1 MPASSA
7 EETMTEAEI
16 LERIGQGEGP
26 ACAFLPARF
35 RLQALGET
43 LVALANS
50 DGGLALLGVRAG
62 RRSPVE
68 GLLAPEEVRAL
79 VTEVAQECVP
89 PLALPAPEVVTV
101 QGRSV
106 VVVTVPAGLPQA
118 YHYHGLYVRRVGS
131 QNVLPSSTELRSLL
145 LERSEERF
153 ESLVPAGATLDDL
166 DMARVKAYAAELQA
180 VPVDPLQLLWQRG
193 CAVLTP
199 EGPRPTNAG
208 LLLFGRTPQVYL
220 PQAQIVLAHYAGT
233 AASANP
239 TRQEVG
245 GPLPEQIHQAES
257 FLQSHMRRGRMLVD
271 SQRVEVT
278 EYPMEAI
285 REAIVNAVAH
295 RDYSPRGEEIR
306 VEMFQD
312 RIEVYSPGWLPGP
325 VSLERRGDRFARN
338 PVIAR
343 VLSDL
348 GFGTRLGRGL
358 QRMAALMAEAH
369 LPRPD
374 LHRLRAGFLLTLQGP
389 SGMPVG
395 ELPADPQALARLGL
409 NERQV
414 QALLYVSEK
423 GRLSGRDLQDL
434 CPQVTIDTLR
444 RDLSELVARG
454 LLLKVGERRA
464 TYYILR

>member
-1 MPASSA
+1 
-7 EETMTEAEI
+7 MTEAEI
-16 LERIGQGEGP
+16 LEQVGQGEGL
-26 ACAFLPARF
+26 ASAFLPARF
-35 RLQALGET
+35 RLQVLGET
-43 LVALANS
+43 LVAMANS
-50 DGGLALLGVRAG
+50 EGGLVLLGVRPG

-68 GLLAPEEVRAL
+68 GLLAPDEVRAL
-79 VTEVAQECVP
+79 VTQVAQECVP
-89 PLALPAPEVVTV
+89 PLALPTPEVVTV

-118 YHYHGLYVRRVGS
+118 YHYHGVYMRRAGN
-131 QNVLPSSTELRSLL
+131 QNVLPSSAELRSLL

-180 VPVDPLQLLWQRG
+180 VPADPLQLLWQRG

-208 LLLFGRTPQVYL
+208 LLVFGRTPQVYL
-220 PQAQIVLAHYAGT
+220 PQAQILLARYAGT
-233 AASANP
+233 EATANP
-239 TRQEVG
+239 TRHEVA
-245 GPLPEQIHQAES
+245 GPLPEQVRQAET
-257 FLQSHMRRGRMLVD
+257 FLQSHMRRGRMFVD

-285 REAIVNAVAH
+285 REALVNAVVH
-295 RDYSPRGEEIR
+295 RDYSMRGEEVR

-325 VSLERRGDRFARN
+325 ASLEEKGERSARN
-338 PVIAR
+338 PVIVQ

-358 QRMAALMAEAH
+358 ERMAAWMAEAH
-369 LPRPD
+369 LPRPAVR
-374 LHRLRAGFLLTLQGP
+374 RLRAGFLLTLQGP
-389 SGMPVG
+389 SGVPLG

-414 QALLYVSEK
+414 QALLYAGEK
-423 GRLSGRDLQDL
+423 GRLSGRELQDL

-444 RDLSELVARG
+444 RDLSDLVARG

-464 TYYILR
+464 TYYILK